1 MSSRMARGRV
11 ADILEAL
18 MASPRPMSAYD
29 LIATIGAQVPAS
41 PPTIY
46 RGLKKLISDGK
57 VHRIESLNAFVACR
71 HSKGAE
77 LDHEHERGVGF
88 AICDRCGSVDE
99 FVDPVVGERLDADLS
114 ARSFLPRAVTVE
126 VRGLCAGCRSEEA
139 SPTT

>member
-1 MSSRMARGRV
+1 MSSRRARGRV
-11 ADILEAL
+11 ADIFEAL
-18 MASPRPMSAYD
+18 MASPRPLSAYD

-71 HSKGAE
+71 HSNCAE
-77 LDHEHERGVGF
+77 HDHKPTQGVSF

>member
-1 MSSRMARGRV
+1 MSSRKARGRV

-18 MASPRPMSAYD
+18 RASQRPLSAYD
-29 LIATIGAQVPAS
+29 LIATIGQRVPAS

-46 RGLKKLISDGK
+46 RALKKLISDGK

-71 HSKGAE
+71 HSSCAE
-77 LDHEHERGVGF
+77 SDHEHARGVSF

-99 FVDPVVGERLDADLS
+99 FFDSVVGERLEADLS

-126 VRGLCAGCRSEEA
+126 VRGLCAGCRSDEA
-139 SPTT
+139 SATT

>member
-1 MSSRMARGRV
+1 M
-11 ADILEAL
+11 ADILETL
-18 MASPRPMSAYD
+18 MASPRPLSAYD
-29 LIATIGAQVPAS
+29 LIATIGPRVPAS

-71 HSKGAE
+71 HSSCGE
-77 LDHEHERGVGF
+77 LGHEHARGVSF

-99 FVDPVVGERLDADLS
+99 FVDPVVGERLEADVS

-126 VRGLCAGCRSEEA
+126 VRGLCADCRADEA
-139 SPTT
+139 SATT

>member
-1 MSSRMARGRV
+1 MSSRKARGRV

-18 MASPRPMSAYD
+18 LASPRPLSAYD
-29 LIATIGAQVPAS
+29 LIATIGPRVPAS

-46 RGLKKLISDGK
+46 RALKKLISDGK

-71 HSKGAE
+71 HSSCAE
-77 LDHEHERGVGF
+77 SDHEHARGVSF

-99 FVDPVVGERLDADLS
+99 FFDPVVGERLEADLS

-126 VRGLCAGCRSEEA
+126 VRGLCAGCRSDEA
-139 SPTT
+139 SATT

>member
-1 MSSRMARGRV
+1 MSSRKARGRV
-11 ADILEAL
+11 ADILDAL
-18 MASPRPMSAYD
+18 MASPRPLSAYD
-29 LIATIGAQVPAS
+29 LIATIGPQVPAS

-46 RGLKKLISDGK
+46 RALKKLISDGK

-71 HSKGAE
+71 HSRGAE
-77 LDHEHERGVGF
+77 LDHEHEGGVGF

-99 FVDPVVGERLDADLS
+99 FFDPVVGERLDADLS

-139 SPTT
+139 SPAT